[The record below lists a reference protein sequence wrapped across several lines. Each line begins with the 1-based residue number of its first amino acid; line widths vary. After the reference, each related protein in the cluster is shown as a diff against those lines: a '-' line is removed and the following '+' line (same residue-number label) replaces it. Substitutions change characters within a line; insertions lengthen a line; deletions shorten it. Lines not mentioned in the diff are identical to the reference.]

1 MTRLAAMCPNLTH
14 LVLCWM
20 YLLTE
25 AGILSLVSLLRQIVQ
40 CNPQIT
46 VLNMRRFSS
55 DNVENEN
62 IGELVLEILM
72 SSNIDSITDLDFSQN
87 SWFCHPDTE
96 EERSGNVDL
105 LVELIT
111 KQTGLQKINLEE
123 NEFSDA
129 AKQKIQARIAAH
141 PNTSLETK
149 GL

>member
-1 MTRLAAMCPNLTH
+1 MCPNLTH

-46 VLNMRRFSS
+46 VLNMYRFSS

-72 SSNIDSITDLDFSQN
+72 SSSIDSITDLNLRMNS
-87 SWFCHPDTE
+87 SWFTGE
-96 EERSGNVDL
+96 ARSGNIDL

-111 KQTGLQKINLEE
+111 KQTGLQKINLGGNDDGD
-123 NEFSDA
+123 NEDGDFSNAFSDA
-129 AKQKIQARIAAH
+129 A
-141 PNTSLETK
+141 T
-149 GL
+149 